1 VIGVDILS
9 VIRRWHH
16 RDGLPIR
23 EIRRRA
29 GLSRNT
35 IRKYLAIDDVE
46 TQYPARKS
54 QGNLDPYPAVLASWL
69 AQESERSRRRP
80 HQ

>member
-1 VIGVDILS
+1 MDILS

-23 EIRRRA
+23 EIRRRT

-35 IRKYLAIDDVE
+35 IRMYLATDVVE
-46 TQYPARKS
+46 TKYPARKTQS
-54 QGNLDPYPAVLASWL
+54 RVDPSPAVMASWL
-69 AQESERSRRRP
+69 AQESERSRGSP
-80 HQ
+80 YQ